1 MKYGDIYV
9 ALIRMF
15 CACVCVR
22 ALPLTLYAHA
32 LLLVHNILKW
42 SWERARR
49 AVLGAGRG
57 SGVMEGVHCTG
68 HSLYRNLSREA
79 IDPPTVQ
86 DRPKETALASIY
98 AQM

>member
-1 MKYGDIYV
+1 MI
-9 ALIRMF
+9 M
-15 CACVCVR
+15 R
-22 ALPLTLYAHA
+22 AGTT
-32 LLLVHNILKW
+32 
-42 SWERARR
+42 RR
-49 AVLGAGRG
+49 PG
-57 SGVMEGVHCTG
+57 GVMEGVHCTG